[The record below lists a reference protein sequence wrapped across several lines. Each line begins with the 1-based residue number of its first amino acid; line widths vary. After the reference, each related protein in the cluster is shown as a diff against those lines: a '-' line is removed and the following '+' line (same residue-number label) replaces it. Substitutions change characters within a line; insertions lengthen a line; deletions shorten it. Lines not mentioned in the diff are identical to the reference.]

1 MGKKQIFKKVKLEGI
16 SKIWVQEKQ
25 GNDETYSI

>member
-1 MGKKQIFKKVKLEGI
+1 MGKKQFFMKVKLEGI
-16 SKIWVQEKQ
+16 SKIWVQEEQ